1 VSDTVNWSFRRGA
14 AAGLAAASL
23 MLAGCSSSSHGNAT
37 GPAATPTPTSGP
49 AAIALARSAMHG
61 IHSYAFRLLVQQ
73 TGKHPSVLSASG
85 VVQAPSKLSGEFT
98 VGGSTV
104 RVLAGPKGEFVQLPG
119 KKWQREPNASVH
131 PLQWDKVLAGVG
143 DSQIAR
149 GTGAAAWRIT
159 AHPSARLAPALA
171 LSATPSFTIKDLQ
184 VTIELDGSYRV
195 VRLEALATGTDAGAK
210 ATIHETVSATG
221 YDAQK
226 PLPDQPATGG
236 SA

>member
-1 VSDTVNWSFRRGA
+1 VTDTVNRALRRGA
-14 AAGLAAASL
+14 AAGVAAASL
-23 MLAGCSSSSHGNAT
+23 VLAGCSSSSHGSAA
-37 GPAATPTPTSGP
+37 GAGATPTPTSGP
-49 AAIALARSAMHG
+49 AAIALARSAMHAV
-61 IHSYAFRLLVQQ
+61 HSYAFRLIVQQ
-73 TGKHPSVLSASG
+73 TGKHASVLSASG

-119 KKWQREPNASVH
+119 KKWQREPKASVH

-149 GTGAAAWRIT
+149 GTGDAAWRIT

-171 LSATPSFTIKDLQ
+171 LSATPTFTIKDLQ
-184 VTIELDGSYRV
+184 VTIDLDGSYRV
-195 VRLEALATGTDAGAK
+195 VRLDAVATGSDAGAK

-221 YDAQK
+221 YDSQ
-226 PLPDQPATGG
+226 PPVPDHPATGS